1 MAKERD
7 TTLKLKTAREIW
19 EKALGELQ
27 VEISKPNY
35 NTWLKDSHG
44 VGYQE
49 NVFTVGV
56 PNSFVAE
63 WLSLRLAS
71 LIQKTLAGILNRNVE
86 VLFTV
91 YAPASPKA
99 AWRAVA
105 RPTDGGTSLKTRA
118 SNNGLISRYTFGNF
132 VVGDSNR
139 LAYAAAMEAAEN
151 PGRTWNPLFIYSDT
165 GQGKT
170 HLLHAIAH
178 AAIDNGFK
186 VACLGAEQFTREFIS
201 AVRHKQSDPFH
212 DILDGVHILLFD
224 DIQFLSNKKQTQQYF
239 FHIFN
244 ALYENGKQLVI
255 TANSHPAKMDLFN
268 KDLKSRFEGG
278 LFVNIQSPEEET
290 RLSILQVKARQLKF
304 PLQENSL
311 TAIAKMPHSNV
322 RQLEGTIASIAAR
335 SSLLSEQPTPQ
346 MINKLLTATA
356 SGNSHHQIIEM
367 VSTHFHVSA
376 GDLCGQ
382 KRTKQIVQ
390 ARQVAMYLM
399 RENLSL
405 SLSEIGKQLG
415 GKNHAT
421 VLYGHNKVRNAVKNN
436 SELCNAI
443 KYIQN
448 KFDTSS

>member
-1 MAKERD
+1 M
-7 TTLKLKTAREIW
+7 KTAREIW

-27 VEISKPNY
+27 VEVSKPNY

-44 VGYQE
+44 VGYRE

-91 YAPASPKA
+91 HAPASPKA
-99 AWRAVA
+99 PGRAIA
-105 RPTDGGTSLKTRA
+105 CPTDGGTSLKTRA
-118 SNNGLISRYTFGNF
+118 SNNGLISRYTFSNF
-132 VVGDSNR
+132 VVGDSSR

-186 VACLGAEQFTREFIS
+186 VACLSAEQFTRKFIS
-201 AVRHKQSDPFH
+201 AVRQKQSDPFH
-212 DILDGVHILLFD
+212 DILDGIHILLFD

-255 TANSHPAKMDLFN
+255 TANSHPAKMALFN
-268 KDLKSRFEGG
+268 KDLTSRFEGG
-278 LFVNIQSPEEET
+278 LFVNIQSPDEET
-290 RLSILQVKARQLKF
+290 RLSILRAKAKQLKF

-311 TAIAKMPHSNV
+311 TTIAKMPHSNV

-335 SSLLSEQPTPQ
+335 SRLLSEQPTLQ
-346 MINKLLTATA
+346 TINKLLTDTA
-356 SGNSHHQIIEM
+356 SGNSHNQIIEM
-367 VSTHFHVSA
+367 VSTHFHVSVE
-376 GDLCGQ
+376 DLCGQ
-382 KRTKQIVQ
+382 KRTNQIVQ

-421 VLYGHNKVRNAVKNN
+421 VLYSYNKVKNALKNT
-436 SELCNAI
+436 SELRNAI

-448 KFDTSS
+448 KFDAAS